1 MTTVGYGDVTP
12 KSTAGK
18 VVGGLCACSGV
29 LILALPVS
37 VIGSN
42 FTLYYSYA
50 QARLRLPKRK
60 QPALV
65 MADKALVNAKIDQR
79 EAEQSVNGSESELIR
94 LLYYYTLQS
103 KMQTSRS
110 FKNNVACIFHLFKCH
125 ALDQLFLD
133 IKNSNFSY
141 SPSYFLS
148 RHHF

>member
-12 KSTAGK
+12 KSSTGK
-18 VVGGLCACSGV
+18 VVGALCACSGV

-65 MADKALVNAKIDQR
+65 MADKALVNAKIEQR
-79 EAEQSVNGSESELIR
+79 DAEQSINGSESEFIYCLFFFFANQKEENFAS
-94 LLYYYTLQS
+94 TLKS
-103 KMQTSRS
+103 PI
-110 FKNNVACIFHLFKCH
+110 NAKC
-125 ALDQLFLD
+125 
-133 IKNSNFSY
+133 
-141 SPSYFLS
+141 PS
-148 RHHF
+148 

>member
-18 VVGGLCACSGV
+18 VVGALCACSGV

-79 EAEQSVNGSESELIR
+79 EAEQSVNGSESEFIV
-94 LLYYYTLQS
+94 LLHYDIFQS
-103 KMQTSRS
+103 K
-110 FKNNVACIFHLFKCH
+110 A
-125 ALDQLFLD
+125 
-133 IKNSNFSY
+133 
-141 SPSYFLS
+141 
-148 RHHF
+148 

>member
-12 KSTAGK
+12 KSSAGK
-18 VVGGLCACSGV
+18 VVGALCACSGV

-65 MADKALVNAKIDQR
+65 MADKALVNAKIEQR
-79 EAEQSVNGSESELIR
+79 EVEQSMNGSESECIHFFHCNMSH
-94 LLYYYTLQS
+94 TGPCPQG
-103 KMQTSRS
+103 
-110 FKNNVACIFHLFKCH
+110 VANAIGGATGK
-125 ALDQLFLD
+125 DW
-133 IKNSNFSY
+133 
-141 SPSYFLS
+141 
-148 RHHF
+148 

>member
-12 KSTAGK
+12 RSSAGK
-18 VVGGLCACSGV
+18 VVGALCACSGV

-65 MADKALVNAKIDQR
+65 MADKALVNAKIEQR
-79 EAEQSVNGSESELIR
+79 EPDQSINGSESKYHNCYIR
-94 LLYYYTLQS
+94 IYMILNGSTIKSGRIKVKLL
-103 KMQTSRS
+103 
-110 FKNNVACIFHLFKCH
+110 A
-125 ALDQLFLD
+125 
-133 IKNSNFSY
+133 
-141 SPSYFLS
+141 
-148 RHHF
+148 

>member
-12 KSTAGK
+12 KSSAGK
-18 VVGGLCACSGV
+18 VVGALCACSGV

-65 MADKALVNAKIDQR
+65 MADKALVNAKIEQR
-79 EAEQSVNGSESELIR
+79 EVEQSMNGSERECVRFFYLNLR
-94 LLYYYTLQS
+94 
-103 KMQTSRS
+103 
-110 FKNNVACIFHLFKCH
+110 KNKHFLNGVTYWTVATGV
-125 ALDQLFLD
+125 
-133 IKNSNFSY
+133 
-141 SPSYFLS
+141 
-148 RHHF
+148 